1 MYADSSARKS
11 EVPSIVSASDRDPVA
26 SDLGPSTF
34 ASRALSLRVLSPG
47 LRRAYPRAYALR
59 VARRR
64 RARRPR
70 TGRILRR
77 CLGSTRCWR
86 RSLWC
91 RFSVEMSRSYSPLE
105 KHLFVVPEIFC
116 GACCLLTRVSPS
128 ACWNPTALP
137 SSIPAFLRYLTAGC
151 WSWVEIRVRARV
163 IAGCW
168 SCVEIRVRVLQ
179 QNSY

>member
-1 MYADSSARKS
+1 MCIRDRCTLTAQREEAKFLLSSRPQTGIRS
-11 EVPSIVSASDRDPVA
+11 PPISGPRPSF
-26 SDLGPSTF
+26 L
-34 ASRALSLRVLSPG
+34 ALLLRVSSSG
-47 LRRAYPRAYALR
+47 LRR
-59 VARRR
+59 ARRR

-70 TGRILRR
+70 TGRNLRR
-77 CLGSTRCWR
+77 CLGSTLLWR

-179 QNSY
+179 PSIY

>member
-91 RFSVEMSRSYSPLE
+91 RGCSAEMSRSYSLLE
-105 KHLFVVPEIFC
+105 KYFFVVPQIFVKYLW
-116 GACCLLTRVSPS
+116 CLLLTSRVPLGLLDPHGLAFFGPCLPARSD
-128 ACWNPTALP
+128 CWL
-137 SSIPAFLRYLTAGC
+137 LELG
-151 WSWVEIRVRARV
+151 
-163 IAGCW
+163 
-168 SCVEIRVRVLQ
+168 
-179 QNSY
+179 